1 MSTTLTA
8 PSEST
13 AVAARPAAATSFD
26 AVYRRITRRETHS
39 PRSLLAITLA
49 VVIIVVFLWIGT
61 EIVIAELGAPALLV
75 NPDDALASAVALA
88 EAPAAIVAAAGIG
101 IALVGLLLVIAAL
114 APGRRA
120 RHVLSA
126 DRAAV
131 VVDNEVIASALARH
145 TAYAGNVD
153 PDNVTVSVSH
163 TRAVIDLL
171 PTSGVPVD
179 RAVVTEVVDEQLESY
194 GLRPRVSA
202 RVRIAENGR
211 IGV

>member
-13 AVAARPAAATSFD
+13 AVAARPAVATSFD

>member
-13 AVAARPAAATSFD
+13 AIADRPAEAPSFD
-26 AVYRRITRRETHS
+26 AVYRRIVRRETHS

-49 VVIIVVFLWIGT
+49 ALLILVFLWIGT

-75 NPDDALASAVALA
+75 NPDDALASAVSLA

-163 TRAVIDLL
+163 TRAVIDLS

-179 RAVVTEVVDEQLESY
+179 RSVVTEVVDEQLESY

-211 IGV
+211 IGA